1 MHRIV
6 QYRMIL
12 AARNMTKG
20 CRGRLK
26 TLSASL
32 LLLLYVMG
40 SVQVESFH
48 DTLHSFE
55 QSLHSFEQEKDPCH
69 RAIYHDSAKEGC
81 DHKTHV
87 TGVKNC
93 PLCHVVPVNAQ
104 SIAASQTYQPTV
116 VSVDFNHFS
125 FSHHVKEIFTN
136 LPSRAPPV
144 S

>member
-1 MHRIV
+1 
-6 QYRMIL
+6 MIL
-12 AARNMTKG
+12 AARNMTKSR
-20 CRGRLK
+20 RGRLE
-26 TLSASL
+26 TLFASL
-32 LLLLYVMG
+32 LLLLYVVG
-40 SVQVESFH
+40 SVQFENFH

-69 RAIYHDSAKEGC
+69 RAIYHYSGKEGC
-81 DHKTHV
+81 DHETHV
-87 TGVKNC
+87 TAVKNC

-116 VSVDFNHFS
+116 VQIDFNQFI